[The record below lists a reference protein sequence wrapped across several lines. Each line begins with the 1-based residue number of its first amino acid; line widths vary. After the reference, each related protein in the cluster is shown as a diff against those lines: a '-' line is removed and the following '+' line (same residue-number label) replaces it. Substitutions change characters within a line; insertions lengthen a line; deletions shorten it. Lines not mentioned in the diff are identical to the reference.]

1 MVKSILYIHIIILF
15 LSSSILG
22 QKKLTPSSSN
32 TLVILEVL
40 NPDDSPYKNA
50 LVKLKDDNMNEFKA
64 TTNSKGVLKALVPV
78 GNKYMVNCSGLK
90 NELLINISNR
100 GYATWSGTRYTHRF
114 IEFTFNFKDYQN
126 QPVDQEKIFTVL
138 DSGDSLVE
146 KTDQYGK
153 AKFFVPIARAFEVS
167 TKHKVIKSFN
177 VPDDGY
183 EAISLNFKYQGQSSK
198 SIEKEQKE
206 AQLAQIE
213 YEKQQKIRDSI
224 RAREDSVRSTQP
236 TVIIF
241 FASDS
246 EMRHLGEI
254 SVFDGN
260 KDGVKLGTVNSVWS
274 CHSGPAVKD
283 AEVKFEKMK
292 GHYSYYAKSSQGYEW
307 EGSYE
312 ITGGGWERIILEISD
327 GKKAMN

>member
-1 MVKSILYIHIIILF
+1 MVKSILYIHLIILF
-15 LSSSILG
+15 FSYSVFG
-22 QKKLTPSSSN
+22 QEKLNPSSSK

-50 LVKLKDDNMNEFKA
+50 VVMLKDNNMNEFKA
-64 TTNSKGVLKALVPV
+64 TTNSKGVLKVLVPV
-78 GNKYMVNCSGLK
+78 GNKYMVNCNDLK

-126 QPVDQEKIFTVL
+126 KPIDQEKIFTVL
-138 DSGDSLVE
+138 NSGDTLVK
-146 KTDQYGK
+146 KTNQYGN
-153 AKFFVPIARAFEVS
+153 AKFFVPIERAFEVS
-167 TKHKVIKSFN
+167 TKHKFIKRFEI
-177 VPDDGY
+177 PDDGY
-183 EAISLNFKYQGQSSK
+183 EAISLNFKYRGQSSK
-198 SIEKEQKE
+198 AIEKEQKE

-224 RAREDSVRSTQP
+224 RAHEDSIRSTQP

-241 FASDS
+241 FASDR

-254 SVFDGN
+254 SVYDGN
-260 KDGVKLGTVNSVWS
+260 KEGDKLGTVNSVWS

-283 AEVKFEKMK
+283 AELKFEKMK
-292 GHYSYYAKSSQGYEW
+292 GHYSYYAKSSQGFEW
-307 EGSYE
+307 EGSYN

>member
-1 MVKSILYIHIIILF
+1 MVKSILYIHIIFLF
-15 LSSSILG
+15 LSSTILG
-22 QKKLTPSSSN
+22 QEKLTPSSSK

-50 LVKLKDDNMNEFKA
+50 LVKLKDNNMNEFKA
-64 TTNSKGVLKALVPV
+64 TTDSKGVLKVLLPI
-78 GNKYMVNCSGLK
+78 GNKYMVYCGGKK
-90 NELLINISNR
+90 NELLIDISNR
-100 GYATWSGTRYTHRF
+100 GYATWSGLRYTHRF

-126 QPVDQEKIFTVL
+126 KPVDQEKVFTVL
-138 DSGDSLVE
+138 DSGDTLVE
-146 KTDQYGK
+146 ETNQYGK
-153 AKFFVPIARAFEVS
+153 AKFFIPIKRAFEVS
-167 TKHKVIKSFN
+167 TKHKIIKSFN
-177 VPDDGY
+177 IPDEGH

-213 YEKQQKIRDSI
+213 FEKQKKIRDSI
-224 RAREDSVRSTQP
+224 RLHEDSIRSTQP
-236 TVIIF
+236 TVVIF
-241 FASDS
+241 FASDR

-260 KDGVKLGTVNSVWS
+260 KGGDKLGTVNSVWS

-292 GHYSYYAKSSQGYEW
+292 GHYSYYAKSNQGYEW

-312 ITGGGWERIILEISD
+312 IKGGGWERIILEISD